1 MTIARHV
8 NSGPL
13 RGSLL
18 AFVVILL
25 AACGDGDTGSAGPTD
40 GARGPHGGRLLADSS
55 FSLEITIV
63 ETGRPPQFRIFPY
76 SDGQPVDPS
85 RVDLEID
92 LTRLGGRIDRFSFA
106 PQADYLAG
114 SGTVTEPH
122 SFDVAVRARYD
133 GRQYRWTF
141 ASYEGRTSISAA
153 AANEAGVRVEPAG
166 PALLVETLG
175 VLGRVDFAPDARAT
189 LRARFPGQV
198 LKVLRTVGDQV
209 KAGQVLARIESNSSL
224 QPYTL
229 VSPIKGTVIERLTNE
244 GDVAGEAP
252 LFVVGDLERLIV
264 DFHIFASDLG
274 RIRPGQ
280 KVTVSTVDGRTRTE
294 TGIAAFLP
302 TQETATQTIIA
313 RAPLPNPDGAW
324 LPGMTVKGQV
334 VVEERDVPLAVR
346 TEALQRFRDFTVVF
360 AKVGDT
366 YEVRM
371 LELGRGTPEWTEV
384 LSGIDPGQDY
394 VVANSFLI
402 KADIEKSGASHDH

>member
-1 MTIARHV
+1 MTIARRV

-13 RGSLL
+13 LGSLL
-18 AFVVILL
+18 AFALILL
-25 AACGDGDTGSAGPTD
+25 AGCGDGDTGSAGPTD

-85 RVDLEID
+85 QVDLEID

-294 TGIAAFLP
+294 TGIATFLP

-360 AKVGDT
+360 AKIGDT